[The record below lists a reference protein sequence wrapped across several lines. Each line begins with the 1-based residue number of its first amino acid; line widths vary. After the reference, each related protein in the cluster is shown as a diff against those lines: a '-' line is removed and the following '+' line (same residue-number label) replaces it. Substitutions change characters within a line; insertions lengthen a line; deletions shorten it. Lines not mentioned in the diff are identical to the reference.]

1 MRARQLL
8 LIGLM
13 LGFAVLGGCAKHK
26 SMMVGDLPPETVISV
41 HAVAPDTLASVNHRV
56 RLFWFGSD
64 PDGEVVAYDIRFFN
78 AAAPADTNWHRLVC
92 ASGDC
97 TDSLFTIYSPSGYT
111 SARFE
116 VRAVDN
122 AGVVD
127 PTPAIE
133 RFSFLNRA
141 PIAKFTS
148 VPALTDSTYAS
159 ATVTWSVDDVGG
171 DLARIGFHIYLDG
184 AAASYDSVYS
194 GGPTASFTVPSSRFL
209 QSGQWRSGYRTLYVQ
224 AIDDG
229 GRIGPVDSTRWYVRS
244 PGLVNMTGN
253 GRALVID
260 DSRSSATNNLTVD
273 TLYLNTMN
281 RNLPAGTF
289 SVLKLQ
295 FNPGAIRSAQDI
307 AQTFR
312 QFDAVIWYRG
322 WDTSAATTLATYQDS
337 IAAYFTHGGRFF
349 IESMNLIDGPN
360 LQLFQ
365 TPPLAAR
372 PLSEDYAIQH
382 FGTLRLRRYLNLA
395 FHDSTVAWDA
405 AQGSATQMRSS
416 ALRDS
421 FNFIQ
426 TSLLI
431 PGMRSFEPVDTNYV
445 LIWAK
450 PNALN
455 PATPEQQPVAMTVP
469 QPGGGRVIV
478 YTFPVRIAVGFSRIL
493 AKSLFDPV
501 YGLYA
506 P

>member
-1 MRARQLL
+1 ML
-8 LIGLM
+8 
-13 LGFAVLGGCAKHK
+13 LGFAVLFGCAKHK
-26 SMMVGDLPPETVISV
+26 NMMVGDLPPETVISV

-78 AAAPADTNWHRLVC
+78 GATPADTNWHRLVC

-97 TDSLFTIYSPSGYT
+97 TDSLFTIYSPTGYT
-111 SARFE
+111 SAFFE

-122 AGVVD
+122 QGVVD
-127 PTPAIE
+127 PSPAIE
-133 RFSFLNRA
+133 RFSFLNSA
-141 PIAKFTS
+141 PIAKFISAPTPS
-148 VPALTDSTYAS
+148 DSTYAS

-171 DLARIGFHIYLDG
+171 DVAKIGFHVYLDG
-184 AAASYDSVYS
+184 AAANFDSIYS
-194 GGPTASFTVPSSRFL
+194 GNPTTTYTIPSSKFL

-253 GRALVID
+253 GRALLVD
-260 DSRSSATNNLTVD
+260 DSRSTSTNNLTVD
-273 TLYLNTMN
+273 TMYVNALT
-281 RNLPAGTF
+281 RNLPPGSF
-289 SVLKLQ
+289 SVLRLQ
-295 FNPGAIRSAQDI
+295 FNSGAIRSAQDL

-322 WDTSAATTLATYQDS
+322 WDATADPTLTTYQDS

-349 IESMNLIDGPN
+349 IEAMNLIDGPN
-360 LQLFQ
+360 LEQFQ

-372 PLSEDYAIQH
+372 PWTEDYAIQH
-382 FGTLRLRRYLNLA
+382 FGIVRVRRYLNDT
-395 FHDSTVAWDA
+395 FHDSTTAWSP
-405 AQGSATQMRSS
+405 AQGAAAQMRSS

-421 FNFIQ
+421 F
-426 TSLLI
+426 TLLSVPLVI
-431 PGMRSFEPVDTNYV
+431 PGLRTFEPVDTNNV

-450 PNALN
+450 PNGLN
-455 PATPEQQPVAMTVP
+455 PATPEQQPIALTVR
-469 QPGGGRVIV
+469 QPGGGRAML
-478 YTFPVRIAVGFSRIL
+478 YTFPVRVCQPFSRIL